1 MSSGVSAS
9 RLGAGM
15 GTGNGETF
23 LLGQF
28 REFYQEV
35 VRWKR
40 LAAREGEALP
50 AGAAAVSMAPAVTVL
65 GGPGTGG
72 GAGALMLLPAPSAVP
87 AAPPLVSSPAVWQA
101 LVGLLNRQEAEVRRT
116 GGEYAAALYR
126 RAQYVMAALADEIF
140 LYLEWPGRDSWR
152 TQLIEHKL
160 FHTYNA
166 GEEVFRRIEAVLR
179 TRDPADSELAKIYL
193 MALALGFRGALRG
206 PGGQARIDWY
216 RRELYMFLTS
226 RDPGVLRDPHS
237 LFPEAYQCNIETA
250 GSADRLSRAR
260 RWLLAGL
267 VLLLAWIVVSHAVWV
282 NLIDDLCPLIET
294 INQDGL
300 CSPQTGQSLF

>member
-1 MSSGVSAS
+1 MSGATRPGAS
-9 RLGAGM
+9 MGA
-15 GTGNGETF
+15 GNGETF

-50 AGAAAVSMAPAVTVL
+50 GAVSVAPAVTIL

-126 RAQYVMAALADEIF
+126 RAQYVMAALADEVF
-140 LYLEWPGRDSWR
+140 LYLEWPGRESWR

-160 FHTYNA
+160 FQTYNA

-179 TRDPADSELAKIYL
+179 TRDPADAELAKIYL

-226 RDPGVLRDPHS
+226 RDPGAARDPHS
-237 LFPEAYQCNIETA
+237 LFPEAYQSNIETA
-250 GSADRLSRAR
+250 GSAGRLSRAR

-300 CSPQTGQSLF
+300 CSPQTGQGLF